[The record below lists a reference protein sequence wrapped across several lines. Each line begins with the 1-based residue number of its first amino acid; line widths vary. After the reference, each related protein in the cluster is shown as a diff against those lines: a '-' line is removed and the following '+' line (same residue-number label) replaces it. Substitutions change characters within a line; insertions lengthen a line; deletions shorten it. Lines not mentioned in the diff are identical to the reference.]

1 MPSGRQAAAA
11 PARSIAGQRSGA
23 AGRRPTGRGTCMPS
37 ARVPAPAPTRT
48 HTAHPH
54 MPIEAIERAHPRPV
68 LGHLPVGQP
77 PRAGPSRTGAWHERR
92 RADET
97 GVSRC
102 GSRCPAPRSPLP
114 RARAGAAR
122 PAACACPR
130 PVKTVATCK
139 LSDCKL
145 WCTLLPDPPLVRS
158 AVLDCSSS
166 IGFRSPLFA
175 PRILHIQ
182 VGGLHA
188 VNKQCAPS
196 VVP

>member
-37 ARVPAPAPTRT
+37 ARVPALRQPERTRRTRTCRSRRSSEPTPVLYSGTCQSATPTRG
-48 HTAHPH
+48 AL
-54 MPIEAIERAHPRPV
+54 EDGR
-68 LGHLPVGQP
+68 
-77 PRAGPSRTGAWHERR
+77 AWHERR